1 MNAQNNTNN
10 NRRMVQLRFVLIPIA
25 IIIASILLLAIV
37 SAMAPKPAKK
47 PIVIKPP
54 LVDVEHIERQ
64 NITFQ
69 VASQGSVMPRTETML
84 ISEVSGMVDEV
95 SSKFKVGGFFKKGE
109 QMLSIDDITYQVAL
123 VQAQSRLGSAK
134 AVLLEE
140 EARTRQA
147 EEEWKLSGRPMNEAP
162 ELALRLPQRQK
173 AEAELLAASADV
185 KAAKIKLERT
195 KIVAPYDAMVKAKN
209 VDIGQFVSTGTQ
221 LAQTFAVDYAEVR
234 LPIKQKDVEF
244 LILPSINELDA
255 KGATVELS
263 YEILGKTRSW
273 QSHLTRSEGV
283 VDSVSRVHYAIAQL
297 DDPYALLAETD
308 NKQIKVGTFVKAT
321 ITGRVLED
329 IIAIPRSSIYGA
341 NTVFTIDKNNKLHIR
356 RLELLR
362 SDADFVYTLEEF
374 ENDRRLVVTRVE
386 APVEGMTLRVSGEEE
401 PEPVEPT
408 TDVAESAQGED

>member
-1 MNAQNNTNN
+1 MNAQNNTNK
-10 NRRMVQLRFVLIPIA
+10 NRRMVQLRFVLTPIA
-25 IIIASILLLAIV
+25 IVIVAIFLLAIV

-47 PIVIKPP
+47 IIVIKPP
-54 LVDVEHIERQ
+54 LVDVENIERKD
-64 NITFQ
+64 ITFS
-69 VASQGSVMPRTETML
+69 VDSQGSVMPRTETML
-84 ISEVSGMVDEV
+84 ISEVSGMVTEV
-95 SSKFKVGGFFKKGE
+95 SPKFKVGGFFKKGE
-109 QMLSIDDITYQVAL
+109 QMLAIDDITYQVAL
-123 VQAQSRLGSAK
+123 VQSQSRLGVAK

-147 EEEWKLSGRPMNEAP
+147 EEEWRLSGRPVEEAP

-195 KIVAPYDAMVKAKN
+195 KIIAPYDAMVKAKS
-209 VDIGQFVSTGTQ
+209 VDIGQFVSTGSQ

-234 LPIKQKDVEF
+234 LPIKQKDAEF
-244 LILPSINELDA
+244 LILPTINELDA
-255 KGATVELS
+255 KGAKVELH
-263 YEILGKTRSW
+263 YEILGKTWSW

-283 VDSVSRVHYAIAQL
+283 VDNVSRVHYAIAQL
-297 DDPYALLAETD
+297 DDPYALLDTTKS
-308 NKQIKVGTFVKAT
+308 KQIKIGTFVKAT
-321 ITGRVLED
+321 ITGKVLPD

-341 NTVFTIDKNNKLHIR
+341 NTVFTIDKENKLHIR

-374 ENDRRLVVTRVE
+374 ESDRRLVVTRVE

-401 PEPVEPT
+401 PASENKEPDD
-408 TDVAESAQGED
+408 TDSAQGED

>member
-1 MNAQNNTNN
+1 
-10 NRRMVQLRFVLIPIA
+10 MVQLRFVLTPIA
-25 IIIASILLLAIV
+25 IIVAAIFLLIIV
-37 SAMAPKPAKK
+37 TAMAPKPAKK

-54 LVDVEHIERQ
+54 LVDVEDIERQ
-64 NITFQ
+64 DITFR
-69 VASQGSVMPRTETML
+69 VDSQGSVMPRTETML

-95 SSKFKVGGFFKKGE
+95 SPKFKVGGFFKKGE

-147 EEEWKLSGRPMNEAP
+147 EEEWKLSGRPMAEAP

-195 KIVAPYDAMVKAKN
+195 KIIAPYDAMVKAKN

-244 LILPSINELDA
+244 LILPNINELDA
-255 KGATVELS
+255 KGANVELS

-297 DDPYALLAETD
+297 DDPYALLAEND
-308 NKQIKVGTFVKAT
+308 QKQIKVGTFVKAT

-341 NTVFTIDKNNKLHIR
+341 NTVFTIDKDNKLHIR

-374 ENDRRLVVTRVE
+374 ESDRRLVVTRVE

-401 PEPVEPT
+401 PDSEEST
-408 TDVAESAQGED
+408 TDVAESAQGEG